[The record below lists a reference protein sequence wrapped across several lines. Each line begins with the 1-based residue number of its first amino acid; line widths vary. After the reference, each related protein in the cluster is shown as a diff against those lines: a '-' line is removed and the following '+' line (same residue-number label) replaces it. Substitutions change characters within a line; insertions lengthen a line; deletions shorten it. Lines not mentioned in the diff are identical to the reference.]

1 MACDYTVLIIPL
13 QNSLYSPDA
22 LHCFHS
28 LKKRRDL
35 ERQKDILWAGLQ
47 VVEQTQ
53 LWYQNRLKLNLQR
66 QVCFSTG
73 DLDGEGRWSCAMR
86 SCMQR
91 ANGSLGSMMSD
102 SCVWNNLAPE
112 ESGGSDWDL
121 RWSNATLVKEVNQQ
135 NQQISVL
142 ELEKAQLLQQL
153 VLKNT

>member
-73 DLDGEGRWSCAMR
+73 DLDGEKS
-86 SCMQR
+86 
-91 ANGSLGSMMSD
+91 ANRLYLAGKVVLRYAVLYAACEREFGQYDERFLCLEQSGPRGERGIGLGPPVEQCHIGQGS
-102 SCVWNNLAPE
+102 
-112 ESGGSDWDL
+112 ESAESTDF
-121 RWSNATLVKEVNQQ
+121 
-135 NQQISVL
+135 SVG
-142 ELEKAQLLQQL
+142 
-153 VLKNT
+153 T